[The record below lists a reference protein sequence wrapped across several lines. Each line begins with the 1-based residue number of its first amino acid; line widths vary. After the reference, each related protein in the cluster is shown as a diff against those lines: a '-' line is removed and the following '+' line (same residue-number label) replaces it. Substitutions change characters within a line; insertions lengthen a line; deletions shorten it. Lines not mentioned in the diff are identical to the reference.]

1 MVNIKLFD
9 INKNYNLSTLKKF
22 ANNISLQL
30 VYQWEKFLRALRNIR
45 DVVSKNGVRCSI
57 KCQLIL

>member
-1 MVNIKLFD
+1 M
-9 INKNYNLSTLKKF
+9 KKI

-30 VYQWEKFLRALRNIR
+30 VYQWEKFLLALRNIR
-45 DVVSKNGVRCSI
+45 DVVDKNGVRCSI